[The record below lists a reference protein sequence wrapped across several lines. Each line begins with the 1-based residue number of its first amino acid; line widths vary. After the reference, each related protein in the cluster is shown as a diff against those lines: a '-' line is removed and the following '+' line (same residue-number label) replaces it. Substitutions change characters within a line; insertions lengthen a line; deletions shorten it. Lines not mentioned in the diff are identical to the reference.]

1 MKILSF
7 LTFIAL
13 LFGCSPE
20 KRYMQQS
27 PEIEVVK
34 SNIGY
39 YVDGDWDAYE
49 ANYAEGAII
58 FFNTTEDSPASIQ
71 ETIAGQKLTIEPLSS
86 YSFDREKDSFEM
98 VVTDDGET
106 WVNFWGLWKG
116 TIEASGESFEM
127 PVHLTS
133 KFVDGKIVEMLGYWN
148 NTGITMALTKLSEA
162 QVAMETKDIDQ

>member
-1 MKILSF
+1 MKILSL
-7 LTFIAL
+7 LTVFAL
-13 LFGCSPE
+13 LLGCNPE
-20 KRYMQQS
+20 KRYTQES
-27 PEIEVVK
+27 PEIEIVK

-39 YVDGDWDAYE
+39 YVDGDWEAYE
-49 ANYAEGAII
+49 ASYAEGATI

-71 ETIAGQKLTIEPLSS
+71 EAIAGQKLSIEPLSS

-116 TIEASGESFEM
+116 TIKASGESFEM

-133 KFVDGKIVEMLGYWN
+133 KFVDGKIVETLGYWN
-148 NTGITMALTKLSEA
+148 STAIAMALTELSQTRA
-162 QVAMETKDIDQ
+162 TMEMNDNGQ